1 MEEEFW
7 DLGVSELKRLKML
20 EDEYARLEH
29 SVADPTLNKHIMS
42 FDVSVKPGEVHK
54 GVIGFG
60 FVHIY
65 VQLTI

>member
-1 MEEEFW
+1 
-7 DLGVSELKRLKML
+7 ML
-20 EDEYARLEH
+20 EDEYVRLKRN
-29 SVADPTLNKHIMS
+29 VADLTLNKHIMS

-65 VQLTI
+65 VQLTIKIKFTKKVLNYQ